1 MLENSFSIFS
11 SLVLWTFSP
20 SSWKSRNSDVHNGQ
34 CKVRQHQ
41 RSNKKVLH
49 SFIVNF
55 ENYHHLNGMR
65 TANSDWKSANQKHN
79 ELRIKLARFVSVQR
93 RFARWQRSKGSCG
106 VCETSKI
113 SSTQWSL
120 FWNEAIWAFDV
131 CNIKPRLWSSEPRTF
146 CVCSN
151 IKKRVVLIVCEP
163 ASSGSDENIAQRFY
177 SKGKSAAST
186 RKKKLLI
193 RTEEWDFLC

>member
-1 MLENSFSIFS
+1 
-11 SLVLWTFSP
+11 
-20 SSWKSRNSDVHNGQ
+20 
-34 CKVRQHQ
+34 
-41 RSNKKVLH
+41 
-49 SFIVNF
+49 
-55 ENYHHLNGMR
+55 MR
-65 TANSDWKSANQKHN
+65 TANSDWKSANQEHN

-163 ASSGSDENIAQRFY
+163 ESSGNDENIAQRFIIIQHE
-177 SKGKSAAST
+177 SEASDEGIQFSFSEVLFERQKRCIGT
-186 RKKKLLI
+186 KKKVADSYRVGFFCVKVAADSLSSFNI
-193 RTEEWDFLC
+193 YTTCCRVHRRGR